1 MTVAPLPVRAFDAL
15 DATGAAAV
23 LRPCC
28 ASRAWVDA
36 VVAGRPYHDLA
47 ALTAAADATL
57 AALDWSDVREA
68 LDAHPRIGERATGSG
83 TEAGWSRNEQAAA
96 ATVDERIAAEL
107 NAGNVAYE
115 HRFGHVFLICA
126 TGRAATEILA
136 ALNARLGHDP
146 ELERTVVRAELQAI
160 VRLRLAKALG

>member
-1 MTVAPLPVRAFDAL
+1 MARLGSPRRCHANATCVSEIASAL
-15 DATGAAAV
+15 GSPTQSRS
-23 LRPCC
+23 LRIDE
-28 ASRAWVDA
+28 AR
-36 VVAGRPYHDLA
+36 RP
-47 ALTAAADATL
+47 
-57 AALDWSDVREA
+57 DV
-68 LDAHPRIGERATGSG
+68 DAHPRIGERATGSG